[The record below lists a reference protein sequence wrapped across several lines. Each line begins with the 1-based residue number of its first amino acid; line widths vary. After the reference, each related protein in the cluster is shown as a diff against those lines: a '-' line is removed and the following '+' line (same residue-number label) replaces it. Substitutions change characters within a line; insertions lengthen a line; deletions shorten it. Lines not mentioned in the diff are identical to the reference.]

1 MKKWKWKALS
11 MLAAAVTMLMI
22 GRLDVSAAGV
32 RDVFDAAYY
41 ANSYADLKAVYGTD
55 EEALFQHYI
64 TAGINE
70 GRVASPEFDIA
81 AYRNGYPDLQAVFGD
96 NWDAYAD
103 HYLSVG
109 KAEGRTIGVRSGT
122 EQQNNNTQAA
132 AGGSI
137 YDAMIA
143 QKAVFPEGMRWDNNN
158 FYAWHGGIYSGGYG
172 CAGFAFALS
181 DAAFGSAP
189 ARMHYD
195 PGAVKVGDI
204 LRMNNDTHSVIV
216 LEVNSDHVIIAEG
229 NYNSSVHWGRRISKA
244 ELAASTNNVITRY

>member
-1 MKKWKWKALS
+1 MKKWRWNVLS
-11 MLAAAVTMLMI
+11 MLAAAVAVLMTA
-22 GRLDVSAAGV
+22 RLDVSAGGV
-32 RDVFDAAYY
+32 RDVFDAEYY

-64 TAGINE
+64 TVGITE
-70 GRVASPEFDIA
+70 GRVASPVFDIV

-103 HYLSVG
+103 HYLTAG
-109 KAEGRTIGVRSGT
+109 KAEGRTIGVSAGA
-122 EQQNNNTQAA
+122 EQNNNGQTA
-132 AGGSI
+132 AGDSI
-137 YDAMIA
+137 YNAMIA
-143 QKAVFPEGMRWDNNN
+143 QKAAFPEGMHWDNGN

-181 DAAFGSAP
+181 DAAFGNAP

-195 PGAVKVGDI
+195 PSAVRVGDI
-204 LRMNNDTHSVIV
+204 VRMNGDTHSVIV

-229 NYNSSVHWGRRISKA
+229 NYNSSIHWGRKISKA
-244 ELAASTNNVITRY
+244 ELAASTDNIITRY

>member
-1 MKKWKWKALS
+1 MKKWRWKVLS
-11 MLAAAVTMLMI
+11 MLVAAAAVLMV

-32 RDVFDAAYY
+32 RDVFDAEYY

-64 TAGINE
+64 SVGITE
-70 GRVASPEFDIA
+70 GRVASPVFDIV
-81 AYRNGYPDLQAVFGD
+81 AYRNGYADLQAVFGD

-103 HYLSVG
+103 HYLTAG
-109 KAEGRTIGVRSGT
+109 KAEGRTIGVRTGA
-122 EQQNNNTQAA
+122 EQSNNGQTAA
-132 AGGSI
+132 NDSI
-137 YDAMIA
+137 YNAMIA
-143 QKAVFPEGMRWDNNN
+143 QKAVFPEGMHWDNSN

-181 DAAFGSAP
+181 DAAFGNAP

-204 LRMNNDTHSVIV
+204 VRMNNDTHSVIV

-229 NYNSSVHWGRRISKA
+229 NYNSSIHWGRRISKA

>member
-1 MKKWKWKALS
+1 MKKWRWKVLS
-11 MLAAAVTMLMI
+11 MLAAAVAVLMTA
-22 GRLDVSAAGV
+22 RLDVSAAGV
-32 RDVFDAAYY
+32 RDVFDAEYY

-64 TAGINE
+64 TVGITE
-70 GRVASPEFDIA
+70 GRVASPVFDIV

-103 HYLSVG
+103 HYLTAG
-109 KAEGRTIGVRSGT
+109 KAEGRTIGVSAGP
-122 EQQNNNTQAA
+122 EQNNNGQTA
-132 AGGSI
+132 AGDGI
-137 YDAMIA
+137 YNAMIA
-143 QKAVFPEGMRWDNNN
+143 QKAAFPEGMHWDNGN

-181 DAAFGSAP
+181 DAAFGNAP

-195 PGAVKVGDI
+195 PSAVRVGDI
-204 LRMNNDTHSVIV
+204 VRMNGDTHSVIV

-229 NYNSSVHWGRRISKA
+229 NYNSSIHWGRKISKA
-244 ELAASTNNVITRY
+244 ELAASTDNIITRY